1 MSYALPL
8 AVDQGADWTMS
19 VTYADPTTQVP
30 YNLTGYTARMFIKEK
45 IGDALPLVQL
55 TTENG
60 KITINGAA
68 GRLTITMAN
77 TETDTLPELAFY
89 DLELI
94 SPDGSVT
101 RLIEGPVRTSLGV
114 TK

>member
-1 MSYALPL
+1 MSYVLPL
-8 AVDQGADWTMS
+8 AVDQGSDWTMS
-19 VTYADPTTQVP
+19 VTYADPTTKVP
-30 YNLTGYTARMFIKEK
+30 YNLTGYTARMFIKAQV
-45 IGDALPLVQL
+45 GDVSPLLQL
-55 TTENG
+55 TTANG
-60 KITINGAA
+60 KITVDGPNGK
-68 GRLTITMAN
+68 LTVTMSN

-94 SPDGSVT
+94 APAGLVT